1 MGTQV
6 LSFAL
11 FRKVDSSL
19 REDGRE
25 QDYHL
30 ADISYMAR
38 LVSIEELSM
47 LTSELVHRVLAL
59 LLEVLSVIIQS
70 EFVFLLITSK
80 FANDIIRASVLPLLE
95 HAN

>member
-19 REDGRE
+19 REDRWE